1 MSTRVTRNTSA
12 TNNNVTIID
21 LTKNTSTQ
29 PCCSNQTAN
38 KQPAKS
44 KPPNKSKQPKKRPL
58 GRPAKKNFFKFL
70 TLFCYF

>member
-44 KPPNKSKQPKKRPL
+44 
-58 GRPAKKNFFKFL
+58 
-70 TLFCYF
+70 